1 MSLALRN
8 HSFNLSLLL
17 LPPHKRGKRSTST
30 QAMVFGIGSAITFA
44 SYYFSLLSDLSE
56 AGIRNGGRGEAKKC
70 RCNTHAMRYG
80 SVVRSLPPSLTNG
93 RGRGEGGPP
102 PPQVILANDCM
113 LILRESR
120 LGASVRN
127 CNGGMS
133 WNVKMDFAASDPSV
147 MLSLFLVSDRVQ
159 ISAPIFLRWRRPAM
173 ERPFKAS
180 SCN

>member
-70 RCNTHAMRYG
+70 LCNTHANAMRYG
-80 SVVRSLPPSLTNG
+80 SVVPSVVAPLTNG
-93 RGRGEGGPP
+93 RGRARGGRPTTAP
-102 PPQVILANDCM
+102 GDSCKRLHVNFKRVETGSLCEELQRWHVLECKDGFCCVGPVRHAQ
-113 LILRESR
+113 LIF
-120 LGASVRN
+120 GV
-127 CNGGMS
+127 
-133 WNVKMDFAASDPSV
+133 
-147 MLSLFLVSDRVQ
+147 
-159 ISAPIFLRWRRPAM
+159 
-173 ERPFKAS
+173 
-180 SCN
+180 